1 MKAVDLHIHTVATIS
16 DSKFDF
22 SMEELK
28 NYVEKMGLDIIAIT
42 NHNIFD
48 LEQYSLDRKS
58 VV

>member
-42 NHNIFD
+42 NPVSYTHLTLPTN
-48 LEQYSLDRKS
+48 SRG
-58 VV
+58 